1 MIGGTIVIVLLVL
14 VFIFTFVIPIAKS
27 KVDAEAFQS
36 NMGSYKAERGRM
48 RDTGNQLYNE
58 LGVSL
63 DPLLPTFALM
73 NLSID
78 TKLPVQQYA
87 QAINNRT
94 NEVNQEI
101 GIALQTPDD
110 LPSPLSSTNLG
121 IKAQKVRQSLPPAND
136 LYIQALKCETD
147 IKGRADCSKLDD
159 PQYSLCGVCIK
170 EGTKF
175 DGSSASTFIGGLLSI
190 FQDRAAQEDNASNG
204 PVYYQPTLG
213 KCPPGMFFVS
223 SASCKEAANKLNCQ
237 EIGETGGFNGGKT
250 SEGLNADQVSCAS
263 APLSGTNT
271 FVYQPA
277 DKPNTVILRILSPFT
292 TGITKVVVTIKRTDK
307 TYTADNNGKPGT
319 EFTLSLP
326 GMIEADEVTVLVAQ
340 EAPNRR
346 LGQPEVFQVLEQLD
360 RQKGTLKKYTKT
372 LATDLCNRLG
382 ASLATSTQ
390 VGAAVQN
397 GIQSQYC
404 GLVSDSSSPVYAAQT
419 GGARMFGLIPMG
431 GNPGSGTCDSSVE
444 TNFNA
449 AWCYGSKPDSILP
462 ISFNNNIPTLFNSWF
477 QSFGTN
483 ASPAQG
489 PSIYSR
495 YSTSGSDA
503 PLGFSNR
510 AVIMQWE
517 MQGSANRTIPFQ
529 QTITGVDT
537 GPATALWLGGPLTG
551 SSIISGPAWNS
562 NMTMQKNQF
571 WFWSQNGKNQTV
583 TFKAKV
589 PGYLNNPYYPDDV
602 QNAPIGPL
610 ISHKDTANLLKTP
623 PCMLAGQAPGNYSAE
638 CLLTLFQGAGGVP
651 GRGTLTTTNGGI
663 SQLNNLGSLDS
674 ITAYLTNV
682 RAAAVSGKDENGNVL
697 SYDMTIRV
705 NAMNTAAKQLFG
717 FDMLNVCE
725 QIVDNRD
732 GSGSVGVKPVP
743 IEQITPSCLQYL
755 WLNTGVTT
763 SRSPGRIGRMGDT
776 FYDATYTSIQDRFS
790 GLLNNESTPERRS
803 QYPFQ
808 ACQLTGA
815 GAPIKNGQPDMG
827 IISYLMSLGSVKAIQ
842 DYFNRIYTTANAL
855 GGGYSGT
862 ALEAEKQGDAIL
874 QCYGLKH
881 AESANKNLGYGCD
894 IAKPTPPAP
903 ACNPNP
909 CDPSCPKNGE
919 GITSINTSGGYNIR
933 LYTDVEC
940 AKLGGH
946 WVGNGKSS
954 WGLPNNKV
962 GECLG
967 TPGANI
973 GFCNNL
979 PSNPPSADAATAVG
993 K

>member
-14 VFIFTFVIPIAKS
+14 VFIFTFVIPIAKN
-27 KVDAEAFQS
+27 KVDAEAFQA
-36 NMGSYKAERGRM
+36 NMGNYNSERARM

-63 DPLLPTFALM
+63 DPLLPTFALL
-73 NLSID
+73 NETID
-78 TKLPVQQYA
+78 PTLPVQQYA
-87 QAINNRT
+87 RAINRRT
-94 NEVNQEI
+94 NDVNKEI
-101 GIALQTPDD
+101 DIALQTPDG
-110 LPSPLSSTNLG
+110 LPSRLSSTNLG
-121 IKAQKVRQSLPPAND
+121 IKAQKVQQSLPPAND

-147 IKGRADCSKLDD
+147 INSRADCSKLDN

-175 DGSSASTFIGGLLSI
+175 DGSETNTFIGGLLSI
-190 FQDRAAQEDNASNG
+190 FQDRSAQEDNAANG
-204 PVYYQPTLG
+204 PIYYQPTLG
-213 KCPPGMFFVS
+213 KCPPGMFFVT
-223 SASCKEAANKLNCQ
+223 SASCKEAVNKQNCQ

-250 SEGLNADQVSCAS
+250 AEGKNADEVSCAS

-277 DKPNTVILRILSPFT
+277 DKPNTVLLRILSPFT
-292 TGITKVVVTIKRTDK
+292 TGITKVVVTVKRTGK

-326 GMIEADEVTVLVAQ
+326 DMIEADDVTVLVAQ

-346 LGQPEVFQVLEQLD
+346 LGQPEVFQVLEQLN
-360 RQKGTLKKYTKT
+360 RNTGAMKKYTQT
-372 LATDLCNRLG
+372 LATDVCNRLG
-382 ASLATSTQ
+382 ASLATKAQ
-390 VGAAVQN
+390 VDAAVQN

-419 GGARMFGLIPMG
+419 GGARMFGLIPVG
-431 GNPGSGTCDSSVE
+431 GNPGSGTCDSSVDA
-444 TNFNA
+444 NFNA
-449 AWCYGSKPDSILP
+449 AWCYGTKPDTILP
-462 ISFNNNIPTLFNSWF
+462 VSFPKDIPTLFNSWF

-489 PSIYSR
+489 PSLYSR
-495 YSTSGSDA
+495 YGTVGADA

-510 AVIMQWE
+510 AVIIQWE
-517 MQGSANRTIPFQ
+517 MQGSANRTVPFQ

-537 GPATALWLGGPLTG
+537 GPASSLWLGGPLTG

-583 TFKAKV
+583 IFKSKV

-602 QNAPIGPL
+602 QTAPIGPL
-610 ISHKDTANLLKTP
+610 ISKQSTANLLKTP
-623 PCMLAGQAPGNYSAE
+623 PCMLAGQVPGKYSAE

-651 GRGTLTTTNGGI
+651 GKGTLTQTNGGI

-674 ITAYLTNV
+674 ITTYLGNM
-682 RAAAVSGKDENGNVL
+682 RAAAMSGKDANGNVL
-697 SYDMTIRV
+697 SQDMTTRV
-705 NAMNTAAKQLFG
+705 NAMNTAATQLFG
-717 FDMLNVCE
+717 FNMLTVCE

-732 GSGSVGVKPVP
+732 GSVGVVPVP
-743 IEQITPSCLQYL
+743 MTQMTPACLQYL
-755 WLNTGVTT
+755 WLNTGQTT
-763 SRSPGRIGRMGDT
+763 SRIPGRKSRMGNT

-790 GLLNNESTPERRS
+790 GLLNNESTPELRT

-808 ACQLTGA
+808 ACQLTGV
-815 GAPIKNGQPDMG
+815 GAPIKNGKPDMTVV
-827 IISYLMSLGSVKAIQ
+827 SYLLSLGSVKAIQ
-842 DYFNRIYTTANAL
+842 DYFNNIYTTANAL
-855 GGGYSGT
+855 NGGYTGT
-862 ALEAEKQGDAIL
+862 PLQVEKQGNAIL
-874 QCYGLKH
+874 QCYGVKQS
-881 AESANKNLGYGCD
+881 ESANKSLGYGCD

-903 ACNPNP
+903 ACNPSP

-919 GITSINTSGGYNIR
+919 GISSVNTSGGYNIR
-933 LYTDVEC
+933 LYTNVEC
-940 AKLGGH
+940 TKLGGNFA
-946 WVGNGKSS
+946 GNGKST
-954 WGLPNNKV
+954 WGLPNNSV

-967 TPGANI
+967 TPGGNI

-979 PSNPPSADAATAVG
+979 PNFPPSAAAATAVG